1 MKNIVLIFLAV
12 ALSAFASAQKVNLS
26 GNWTLDVSKSKLNE
40 QFSLAPKSCIITQA
54 DNVLTVEKK
63 LDMMGQQ
70 TTITEKFNLDGSEST
85 NPGIMESVKKSKV
98 SLSED
103 QKSVLIS
110 SEITTPEMGAI
121 KLTESYTIDN
131 GSLIYQSTSSSSS
144 FGDMSETAAYS
155 KN

>member
-1 MKNIVLIFLAV
+1 MKKVVFVFFALAV
-12 ALSAFASAQKVNLS
+12 TAFASAQMVNLS

-54 DNVLTVEKK
+54 DNMLTVEKK

-70 TTITEKFNLDGSEST
+70 TTITEKYSLDGTESS

-98 SLSED
+98 SLSDD
-103 QKSVLIS
+103 QKSVLIA
-110 SEITTPEMGAI
+110 SEITTPEMGTI

-131 GSLIYQSTSSSSS
+131 GSLIYQSTSSSPN
-144 FGDMSETAAYS
+144 FGDMSETAAYA